1 MREQT
6 TPPTADC
13 LHPIIFF
20 QCLLEFSEEN
30 PKLKSILLNTEFNNE
45 AKNSYEFMDLR
56 ESERKTIKGFFDD
69 NEGYNKIRF
78 AKKYVE
84 LLKVDFFKDIKPLK
98 WIEEIK
104 KRINN

>member
-1 MREQT
+1 
-6 TPPTADC
+6 
-13 LHPIIFF
+13 
-20 QCLLEFSEEN
+20 
-30 PKLKSILLNTEFNNE
+30 
-45 AKNSYEFMDLR
+45 MDLR

-78 AKKYVE
+78 AKKYIE
-84 LLKVDFFKDIKPLK
+84 ILKVDLFKDIKPLK

>member
-1 MREQT
+1 MAKGNGQSELALANPT
-6 TPPTADC
+6 T
-13 LHPIIFF
+13 
-20 QCLLEFSEEN
+20 S
-30 PKLKSILLNTEFNNE
+30 FNEE

-56 ESERKTIKGFFDD
+56 ESERKTIKAFFDD

-84 LLKVDFFKDIKPLK
+84 LLKVAFFKELKPLK
-98 WIEEIK
+98 WTDEIK